1 MKRQQF
7 FAKVISIAFATS
19 LLISGCMAAPA
30 ASNYAPSAPAESAA
44 EAAPAAESSY
54 SPSYERPAPA
64 GMNFEDYGVRGF
76 VASANDNLSTFG
88 VDVDTGAYTLAR
100 SYVQDGFLPPEDAV
114 RSEEFVNY
122 FNYHYPNPK
131 RGETFTIHVDG
142 APSPV
147 LADASHRMMRVG
159 IQGYAVP
166 ADERPNAN
174 LTFVIDVSGSMDMEN
189 RLGLAKRALYLLVD
203 ELCPTDQVAIVV
215 YGDTAHRI
223 LPMTSAEEKQT
234 ILRAINQLAPEGST
248 NAAAGLE
255 LGYEIAAKNFDPE
268 AINRVIL
275 VSDGVANV
283 GPTESDQILRLIKR
297 QAEEGITMTTIG
309 MGMGNYNDVLM
320 EQLADDGDGF
330 YSYVDTLEQ
339 ARRVFVDQLTSTL
352 LTIAKDAKIQVEFN
366 PETVEQYRL
375 VGYENRKVKD
385 DDFRD
390 DDVDAGEVGAGH
402 SVTALYELEMVED
415 ASDPDATIATVH
427 LRWQEPASGEAIEIA
442 KDFSLGEMAQSFEQA
457 DPRFQLATI
466 VAEYAEVLRHSEY
479 GEETWLGDLFD
490 EVERINAE
498 IEAEEGESDADVD
511 ELAQLLQLADSM
523 MPMNPASLED

>member
-1 MKRQQF
+1 MKRQQL
-7 FAKVISIAFATS
+7 FAKVSSIAFATS
-19 LLISGCMAAPA
+19 LLLSGCMAAPA
-30 ASNYAPSAPAESAA
+30 ASNYAPVEAPAAAESAA
-44 EAAPAAESSY
+44 ALSY
-54 SPSYERPAPA
+54 SPSYDRPAPA

-76 VASANDNLSTFG
+76 VPAAKDNLSTFS

-114 RSEEFVNY
+114 RPEEFVNY
-122 FNYHYPNPK
+122 FDYHYPNPE
-131 RGETFTIHVDG
+131 RGETFAISVDG
-142 APSPV
+142 APAPV
-147 LADASHRMMRVG
+147 LTDASHRMLRVG

-166 ADERPNAN
+166 TDERPNAN

-189 RLGLAKRALYLLVD
+189 RLGLAKRALYLLID
-203 ELCPTDQVAIVV
+203 ELRPTDQVAVVV
-215 YGDTAHRI
+215 YGDTAQMV
-223 LPMTSAEEKQT
+223 LPMTAAEEKQT

-255 LGYEIAAKNFDPE
+255 LGYEIAAEQLDPE

-283 GPTESDQILRLIKR
+283 GPTESDQILRMIKR
-297 QAEEGITMTTIG
+297 QAEEGINMTTIG

-366 PETVEQYRL
+366 PETVGQYRL

-390 DDVDAGEVGAGH
+390 DDGDAGEVGGRH
-402 SVTALYELEMVED
+402 SVTALYELEMVQD
-415 ASDPDATIATVH
+415 ASDPDATVATVH
-427 LRWQEPASGEAIEIA
+427 LRWQEPASGEVIEIA
-442 KDFSLGEMAQSFEQA
+442 QEFTLGEMAQSFEQA

-479 GEETWLGDLFD
+479 GEETWLGDLYD
-490 EVERINAE
+490 EVERIGAE
-498 IEAEEGESDADVD
+498 IEAEEEKIDADVE
-511 ELAQLLQLADSM
+511 ELAQLLQLAESM